1 MLPLIGV
8 RSALGL
14 IGIVWSPYAERILSP
29 TFLRFALN
37 ARRFTACFGSPSESA
52 LQLNA
57 PIIKPR
63 NQRHLLHRVRFQLL
77 GGLSFA
83 IFAPALIRMAIDPQV
98 FYYSNLRITIFAGIV
113 AHTAGFFSFRRIG
126 NFPGVAAAGYIF
138 PTFSLCYG
146 FVYLAIFLFRIDYS
160 AFQAVSSLTL
170 SILWYFGLSILSR
183 RLDPY
188 SLAVIPGGAVGR
200 LAEVGGVN
208 WHWLTST
215 DTVVDRVSGVVADL
229 RADMSDEWERYI
241 ADRALSGTPVYHVK
255 QISESLT
262 GRVEIEHLSENT
274 LGSLNP
280 NQAYL
285 KIKQAIDWAG
295 ALVILIIFLP
305 LFGLVALAIKV
316 DSSGPVLF
324 RQNRMGYRGSVYKVY
339 KFRTMKISTVAGD
352 EKEDAITKAD
362 DARITRLGQFLRKS
376 RIDELPQA
384 LNILRGE
391 MSWIGPRPEA
401 LVLSKWYEAEL
412 PFYRYRHIVRPGI
425 TGWAQVNQGHV
436 AAVDDV
442 LEKLHYDFY
451 YIKNFSP
458 WLDVLIVFRTIR
470 TMLTGFG
477 AR

>member
-1 MLPLIGV
+1 MIATTIHLPK
-8 RSALGL
+8 R
-14 IGIVWSPYAERILSP
+14 
-29 TFLRFALN
+29 
-37 ARRFTACFGSPSESA
+37 
-52 LQLNA
+52 
-57 PIIKPR
+57 
-63 NQRHLLHRVRFQLL
+63 RHLLLRMRFQLL
-77 GGLSFA
+77 GGLTFA
-83 IFAPALIRMAIDPQV
+83 ILLPALIRLSVDHEVIRSPNLQV
-98 FYYSNLRITIFAGIV
+98 TIFAAFT
-113 AHTAGFFSFRRIG
+113 AHTAGYFFYKRIG
-126 NFPGVAAAGYIF
+126 NFPGVAAAGYIL
-138 PTFSLCYG
+138 PTFALTYG
-146 FVYLAIFLFRIDYS
+146 LVFATIFFFRFDYS
-160 AFQAVSSLTL
+160 RFQAAASFIQST
-170 SILWYFGLSILSR
+170 LWYFGLSLATR
-183 RLDPY
+183 RLDAHT
-188 SLAVIPGGAVGR
+188 LAIIPGGDVTRLESIPGVSWHRIHSPDTAVEY
-200 LAEVGGVN
+200 A
-208 WHWLTST
+208 T
-215 DTVVDRVSGVVADL
+215 GVVADL
-229 RADMSDEWERYI
+229 RADLSDEWERYI
-241 ADRALSGTPVYHVK
+241 ADSALSGTPVYHVK

-285 KIKQAIDWAG
+285 KIKQTIDWVS
-295 ALVILIIFLP
+295 ALFVLVVFSP
-305 LFGLVALAIKV
+305 LLMVVAIAVKI
-316 DSSGPVLF
+316 DSPGPALF
-324 RQNRMGYRGSVYKVY
+324 RQKRMGYGGRPYEVY
-339 KFRTMKISTVAGD
+339 KFRTMKLSDTAVD
-352 EKEDAITKAD
+352 EKEAAITKAGD
-362 DARITRLGQFLRKS
+362 TRITRFGQFLRKS

-384 LNILRGE
+384 FNILRGE

>member
-1 MLPLIGV
+1 M
-8 RSALGL
+8 
-14 IGIVWSPYAERILSP
+14 
-29 TFLRFALN
+29 
-37 ARRFTACFGSPSESA
+37 
-52 LQLNA
+52 
-57 PIIKPR
+57 
-63 NQRHLLHRVRFQLL
+63 RFQLL
-77 GGLSFA
+77 GGLTFA
-83 IFAPALIRMAIDPQV
+83 ILVPAMVRMSFDQQV
-98 FYYSNLRITIFAGIV
+98 IWSTNMQATILAAFI
-113 AHTAGFFSFRRIG
+113 AHTSGYLLYKRIG
-126 NFPGVAAAGYIF
+126 NFPGVAAAGYIL
-138 PTFSLCYG
+138 PTFALTYG
-146 FVYLAIFLFRIDYS
+146 LVFMAIFFFRFDYS
-160 AFQAVSSLTL
+160 RFQAAASLFQST
-170 SILWYFGLSILSR
+170 LWYFGLSLATR

-188 SLAVIPGGAVGR
+188 RLAVIPGG
-200 LAEVGGVN
+200 
-208 WHWLTST
+208 
-215 DTVVDRVSGVVADL
+215 DVDRLQSIPGVSWHRIHSPDTIVEHASGVVADL
-229 RADMSDEWERYI
+229 RADLSDEWERYI

-262 GRVEIEHLSENT
+262 GQVEIEHLSENT

-285 KIKQAIDWAG
+285 KIKQAIDWIS
-295 ALVILIIFLP
+295 ALLVLTIFLP
-305 LFGLVALAIKV
+305 LLLFMAMAIKL
-316 DSSGPVLF
+316 DSAGPALF
-324 RQNRMGYRGSVYKVY
+324 KQKRIGYRGKTYDVY
-339 KFRTMKISTVAGD
+339 KFRTMKLSTAVGD
-352 EKEDAITKAD
+352 EKEEAITKTG

-384 LNILRGE
+384 FNILRGE

-436 AAVDDV
+436 AAVGDV

>member
-1 MLPLIGV
+1 MNTST
-8 RSALGL
+8 R
-14 IGIVWSPYAERILSP
+14 
-29 TFLRFALN
+29 N
-37 ARRFTACFGSPSESA
+37 PS
-52 LQLNA
+52 N
-57 PIIKPR
+57 R
-63 NQRHLLHRVRFQLL
+63 RHLLFRIRFQLL
-77 GGLSFA
+77 GGLTAA
-83 IFAPALIRMAIDPQV
+83 IVVPALIRMAFGPGALLSTNMQV
-98 FYYSNLRITIFAGIV
+98 TILAAFI
-113 AHTAGFFSFRRIG
+113 AHTSGYFFYKRIG
-126 NFPGVAAAGYIF
+126 NFPGVAAAGYIL
-138 PTFSLCYG
+138 PTFALTYG
-146 FVYLAIFLFRIDYS
+146 LVFVTIFFFRFDYS
-160 AFQAVSSLTL
+160 RFQAAASFIQST
-170 SILWYFGLSILSR
+170 LWYFGLSLATR
-183 RLDPY
+183 RLDSY
-188 SLAVIPGGAVGR
+188 RLAVIPGGDVDR
-200 LAEVGGVN
+200 LGSIPGVH
-208 WHWLTST
+208 WHRVDSPE
-215 DTVVDRVSGVVADL
+215 TVVEDASGVVADL
-229 RADMSDEWERYI
+229 RADLSEEWERYI

-255 QISESLT
+255 QITESLT

-280 NQAYL
+280 NHAYL
-285 KIKQAIDWAG
+285 KMKQAIDWIS
-295 ALVILIIFLP
+295 ALFILIVFSP
-305 LFGLVALAIKV
+305 LFLFVAMAIRL
-316 DSSGPVLF
+316 DSAGPALF
-324 RQNRMGYRGSVYKVY
+324 RQKRMGYRGNIYEVY
-339 KFRTMKISTVAGD
+339 KFRTMKLSAAVGD
-352 EKEDAITKAD
+352 EKEEAITKAGD
-362 DARITRLGQFLRKS
+362 TRITRLGQFLRKS

>member
-1 MLPLIGV
+1 MIATTVHLP
-8 RSALGL
+8 
-14 IGIVWSPYAERILSP
+14 
-29 TFLRFALN
+29 N
-37 ARRFTACFGSPSESA
+37 
-52 LQLNA
+52 
-57 PIIKPR
+57 K
-63 NQRHLLHRVRFQLL
+63 RHLLLRMRFQLL
-77 GGLSFA
+77 GGLTFA
-83 IFAPALIRMAIDPQV
+83 ILLPALIRMSVDQDVIL
-98 FYYSNLRITIFAGIV
+98 YSNLQVTIIAALI
-113 AHTAGFFSFRRIG
+113 AHTTGYFFYKRIG
-126 NFPGVAAAGYIF
+126 NFPGVAAAGYIL
-138 PTFSLCYG
+138 PTFALTYG
-146 FVYLAIFLFRIDYS
+146 LVFATIFFFRFDYS
-160 AFQAVSSLTL
+160 RFQAAASFIQST
-170 SILWYFGLSILSR
+170 LWYFGLSLATR
-183 RLDPY
+183 RLDAHR
-188 SLAVIPGGAVGR
+188 LAIIPGGDVDR
-200 LAEVGGVN
+200 LESIPGVN
-208 WHWLTST
+208 WHRILSAN
-215 DTVVDRVSGVVADL
+215 TVVEHATGVVADL
-229 RADMSDEWERYI
+229 RADLSDEWERYI

-285 KIKQAIDWAG
+285 KIKQAIDWAA
-295 ALVILIIFLP
+295 ALFVLVVFSP
-305 LFGLVALAIKV
+305 LLLFVAISVKI
-316 DSSGPVLF
+316 DSPGPALF
-324 RQNRMGYRGSVYKVY
+324 KQKRMGYRGHPYEVY
-339 KFRTMKISTVAGD
+339 KFRTMKLSDTAVD
-352 EKEDAITKAD
+352 EKEAAITKAGD
-362 DARITRLGQFLRKS
+362 TRITRLGQFLRKS

-384 LNILRGE
+384 FNILRGE

-458 WLDVLIVFRTIR
+458 WLDALIVFRTIR

>member
-1 MLPLIGV
+1 MTTTTIHLPN
-8 RSALGL
+8 R
-14 IGIVWSPYAERILSP
+14 
-29 TFLRFALN
+29 
-37 ARRFTACFGSPSESA
+37 
-52 LQLNA
+52 
-57 PIIKPR
+57 
-63 NQRHLLHRVRFQLL
+63 RHLLLRMRFQLL
-77 GGLSFA
+77 GGLTFA
-83 IFAPALIRMAIDPQV
+83 ILLPALMRMSFDREVIWQSNMQV
-98 FYYSNLRITIFAGIV
+98 TIV
-113 AHTAGFFSFRRIG
+113 AALIAHTTGYFLYKRIG
-126 NFPGVAAAGYIF
+126 NFPGVAAAGYIL
-138 PTFSLCYG
+138 PTFALTYG
-146 FVYLAIFLFRIDYS
+146 LVFVTIFFFRFEYS
-160 AFQAVSSLTL
+160 RFQAAASFIQST
-170 SILWYFGLSILSR
+170 LWYFGLSLATR
-183 RLDPY
+183 RLDAHR
-188 SLAVIPGGAVGR
+188 LAIIPGGDVDR
-200 LAEVGGVN
+200 LENIPGVN
-208 WHWLTST
+208 WHRIHSP
-215 DTVVDRVSGVVADL
+215 DTIVEYASGVVADL
-229 RADMSDEWERYI
+229 RADLSGEWERYI

-285 KIKQAIDWAG
+285 KIKQAIDLAS
-295 ALVILIIFLP
+295 AFFVLVVFSP
-305 LFGLVALAIKV
+305 LLLFVAIAVKI
-316 DSSGPVLF
+316 DSPGPALF
-324 RQNRMGYRGSVYKVY
+324 RQKRMGYRGHPYEVY
-339 KFRTMKISTVAGD
+339 KFRTMKLNDTVLD
-352 EKEDAITKAD
+352 EKEAAITKAG
-362 DARITRLGQFLRKS
+362 DARITRLGQFLRKT

-384 LNILRGE
+384 FNILRGE

-401 LVLSKWYEAEL
+401 LVLSMWYEAEL

>member
-1 MLPLIGV
+1 MNTSTINLP
-8 RSALGL
+8 S
-14 IGIVWSPYAERILSP
+14 
-29 TFLRFALN
+29 
-37 ARRFTACFGSPSESA
+37 
-52 LQLNA
+52 
-57 PIIKPR
+57 
-63 NQRHLLHRVRFQLL
+63 QRHLLLRMRFQLL
-77 GGLSFA
+77 GGLTFA
-83 IFAPALIRMAIDPQV
+83 ILVPAMVRMSFDQQV
-98 FYYSNLRITIFAGIV
+98 IWSTNMQATILAAFM
-113 AHTAGFFSFRRIG
+113 AHTSGYLLYKRIG
-126 NFPGVAAAGYIF
+126 NFPGVAAAGYIL
-138 PTFSLCYG
+138 PTFALTYG
-146 FVYLAIFLFRIDYS
+146 LVFMAIFFFRFDYS
-160 AFQAVSSLTL
+160 RFQAAASLFQST
-170 SILWYFGLSILSR
+170 LWYFGLSLATR

-188 SLAVIPGGAVGR
+188 RLAVIPGG
-200 LAEVGGVN
+200 
-208 WHWLTST
+208 
-215 DTVVDRVSGVVADL
+215 DVDRLQSIPGVSWHRIHSPETIVKHASGVVADL
-229 RADMSDEWERYI
+229 RADLSDEWERYI

-262 GRVEIEHLSENT
+262 GRVEIQHLSENT

-285 KIKQAIDWAG
+285 KIKQAADWIA
-295 ALVILIIFLP
+295 ALVILVGFSP
-305 LFGLVALAIKV
+305 LLLAVAAAIKF
-316 DSSGPVLF
+316 DSAGPALF
-324 RQNRMGYRGSVYKVY
+324 KQKRMGYRGKIYEVY
-339 KFRTMKISTVAGD
+339 KFRTMKLGAPAGD
-352 EKEDAITKAD
+352 EKEEAITKTG

-384 LNILRGE
+384 FNILRGE

-436 AAVDDV
+436 AAVHDV

-458 WLDVLIVFRTIR
+458 WLDVLIVFRTIQ

>member
-1 MLPLIGV
+1 MLIDLK
-8 RSALGL
+8 
-14 IGIVWSPYAERILSP
+14 IL
-29 TFLRFALN
+29 
-37 ARRFTACFGSPSESA
+37 
-52 LQLNA
+52 
-57 PIIKPR
+57 
-63 NQRHLLHRVRFQLL
+63 
-77 GGLSFA
+77 
-83 IFAPALIRMAIDPQV
+83 
-98 FYYSNLRITIFAGIV
+98 YYSNIQITIFAGII
-113 AHTAGFFSFRRIG
+113 AHTVGFFFFRRIG
-126 NFPGVAAAGYIF
+126 NLPGVAAAGYIM
-138 PTFSLCYG
+138 PTFALSYG
-146 FVYLAIFLFRIDYS
+146 FVYLVIFLFRFDYS
-160 AFQAVSSLTL
+160 AFQAAGSLTL
-170 SILWYFGLSILSR
+170 SIFWYFGLSILSR

-188 SLAVIPGGAVGR
+188 SLAVIPGGAVSR
-200 LAEVGGVN
+200 LEEISGVN
-208 WHWLTST
+208 WHWLGSP
-215 DTVVDRVSGVVADL
+215 DTVVGRVSGVVADL
-229 RADMSDEWERYI
+229 RAELSDEWERYI

-285 KIKQAIDWAG
+285 KIKQTIDWFS
-295 ALVILIIFLP
+295 ALFILVVFLP
-305 LFGLVALAIKV
+305 LLLFVAIAVKL
-316 DSSGPVLF
+316 DSVGPALF
-324 RQNRMGYRGSVYKVY
+324 KQKRMGYRGNIYEVY
-339 KFRTMKISTVAGD
+339 KFRTMKLSAAIGD
-352 EKEDAITKAD
+352 EKEEAITKTG

-384 LNILRGE
+384 INILRGE

>member
-1 MLPLIGV
+1 MIATTIHLP
-8 RSALGL
+8 
-14 IGIVWSPYAERILSP
+14 
-29 TFLRFALN
+29 N
-37 ARRFTACFGSPSESA
+37 
-52 LQLNA
+52 
-57 PIIKPR
+57 K
-63 NQRHLLHRVRFQLL
+63 RHLLLRMRFQLL
-77 GGLSFA
+77 GGLTFA
-83 IFAPALIRMAIDPQV
+83 ILLPALIRLSVDQEVIRSPNLQV
-98 FYYSNLRITIFAGIV
+98 TIFAAFI
-113 AHTAGFFSFRRIG
+113 AHTTGYFFYKRIG
-126 NFPGVAAAGYIF
+126 NFPGVAAAGYIL
-138 PTFSLCYG
+138 PTFALTYG
-146 FVYLAIFLFRIDYS
+146 LVFATIFFFRFDYS
-160 AFQAVSSLTL
+160 RFQAAASFIQST
-170 SILWYFGLSILSR
+170 LWYFGLSLATR
-183 RLDPY
+183 RLDAHR
-188 SLAVIPGGAVGR
+188 LAIIPGGDVNR
-200 LAEVGGVN
+200 LESIPGVS
-208 WHWLTST
+208 WHKIHSP
-215 DTVVDRVSGVVADL
+215 DTVVEYASGVVADL
-229 RADMSDEWERYI
+229 RADLSDEWERYI
-241 ADRALSGTPVYHVK
+241 ADSALSGTPVYHVK

-285 KIKQAIDWAG
+285 KIKQAIDWAS
-295 ALVILIIFLP
+295 ALLVLVVFSP
-305 LFGLVALAIKV
+305 LLLFVAIAVKI
-316 DSSGPVLF
+316 DSPGPALF
-324 RQNRMGYRGSVYKVY
+324 RQKRMGYRGHPYEVY
-339 KFRTMKISTVAGD
+339 KFRTMKLGDIAVD
-352 EKEDAITKAD
+352 EKEAAITKAG

-384 LNILRGE
+384 FNILRGE

>member
-1 MLPLIGV
+1 MNATTIQLPN
-8 RSALGL
+8 R
-14 IGIVWSPYAERILSP
+14 RH
-29 TFLRFALN
+29 FLLRM
-37 ARRFTACFGSPSESA
+37 
-52 LQLNA
+52 
-57 PIIKPR
+57 
-63 NQRHLLHRVRFQLL
+63 RFQLL
-77 GGLSFA
+77 GGLTFA
-83 IFAPALIRMAIDPQV
+83 ILLPAFVRMSVDPRVIWSSNMQV
-98 FYYSNLRITIFAGIV
+98 TIFAAFI
-113 AHTAGFFSFRRIG
+113 AHATGYSFYKRIG
-126 NFPGVAAAGYIF
+126 NFPGVAAAGYIL
-138 PTFSLCYG
+138 PTFALTYG
-146 FVYLAIFLFRIDYS
+146 LVFVTIFFFRFDYS
-160 AFQAVSSLTL
+160 RFQAAASFIQST
-170 SILWYFGLSILSR
+170 LWYFGLSLVTR
-183 RLDPY
+183 RLDAHR
-188 SLAVIPGGAVGR
+188 LAIIPGGDVHR
-200 LAEVGGVN
+200 LESIPGVN
-208 WHWLTST
+208 WHRIRTP
-215 DTVVDRVSGVVADL
+215 DMVVEYATGVVADL
-229 RADMSDEWERYI
+229 RADLSDEWERYI

-285 KIKQAIDWAG
+285 KIKQAIDWAS
-295 ALVILIIFLP
+295 ALFVLVVFSP
-305 LFGLVALAIKV
+305 LLLFVAIAVKI
-316 DSSGPVLF
+316 DSPGPALF
-324 RQNRMGYRGSVYKVY
+324 RQKRMGYRGHPYEVY
-339 KFRTMKISTVAGD
+339 KFRTMKLSDTAVD
-352 EKEDAITKAD
+352 EKEAAITKAGD
-362 DARITRLGQFLRKS
+362 TRITRLGQFLRKS

-384 LNILRGE
+384 FNILRGE

-458 WLDVLIVFRTIR
+458 WLDMLIVFRTMR

>member
-1 MLPLIGV
+1 MIATTIHLPN
-8 RSALGL
+8 R
-14 IGIVWSPYAERILSP
+14 
-29 TFLRFALN
+29 
-37 ARRFTACFGSPSESA
+37 
-52 LQLNA
+52 
-57 PIIKPR
+57 
-63 NQRHLLHRVRFQLL
+63 RHLLLRMRFQLL
-77 GGLSFA
+77 GGLTFA
-83 IFAPALIRMAIDPQV
+83 ILLPALVRMSVDPRV
-98 FYYSNLRITIFAGIV
+98 IWSSNMQATIFAAFI
-113 AHTAGFFSFRRIG
+113 AHTTGYFFYKRIG
-126 NFPGVAAAGYIF
+126 NFPGVAAAGYIL
-138 PTFSLCYG
+138 PTFALTYG
-146 FVYLAIFLFRIDYS
+146 LVFATIFFFRFDYS
-160 AFQAVSSLTL
+160 RFQAAASFIQST
-170 SILWYFGLSILSR
+170 LWYFGLSLVTR
-183 RLDPY
+183 RLDAHR
-188 SLAVIPGGAVGR
+188 LAIIPGGDVHR
-200 LAEVGGVN
+200 LESIPGVS
-208 WHWLTST
+208 WHRIHSP
-215 DTVVDRVSGVVADL
+215 DMVVEYATGVVADL
-229 RADMSDEWERYI
+229 RADLSDNWERYI

-285 KIKQAIDWAG
+285 KIKQAIDWAS
-295 ALVILIIFLP
+295 ALFVLVVFSP
-305 LFGLVALAIKV
+305 LLLFVAIAVKI
-316 DSSGPVLF
+316 DSPGPALF
-324 RQNRMGYRGSVYKVY
+324 RQKRMGYRGHPYEVY
-339 KFRTMKISTVAGD
+339 KFRTMSLSDTAVD
-352 EKEDAITKAD
+352 EKEAAITKAGD
-362 DARITRLGQFLRKS
+362 TRITRLGQFLRKS

-384 LNILRGE
+384 FNILRGE

-401 LVLSKWYEAEL
+401 LVLSTWYQAEL

>member
-1 MLPLIGV
+1 MNTSTINLP
-8 RSALGL
+8 
-14 IGIVWSPYAERILSP
+14 
-29 TFLRFALN
+29 
-37 ARRFTACFGSPSESA
+37 
-52 LQLNA
+52 
-57 PIIKPR
+57 
-63 NQRHLLHRVRFQLL
+63 NQRHLLLRMRFQLL
-77 GGLSFA
+77 GGLTFA
-83 IFAPALIRMAIDPQV
+83 ILVPAMVRMSFDQQV
-98 FYYSNLRITIFAGIV
+98 IWSTNMQATILAAFI
-113 AHTAGFFSFRRIG
+113 AHTSGYLLYKRIG
-126 NFPGVAAAGYIF
+126 NFPGVAAAGYIL
-138 PTFSLCYG
+138 PTFALTYG
-146 FVYLAIFLFRIDYS
+146 LVFMAIFFFRFDYS
-160 AFQAVSSLTL
+160 RFQAAASLFQST
-170 SILWYFGLSILSR
+170 LWYFGLSLATR

-188 SLAVIPGGAVGR
+188 RLAVIPGG
-200 LAEVGGVN
+200 
-208 WHWLTST
+208 
-215 DTVVDRVSGVVADL
+215 DVDRLQSIPGVSWHRIHSPDTIVEHASGVVADL
-229 RADMSDEWERYI
+229 RADLSDEWERYI

-262 GRVEIEHLSENT
+262 GQVEIEHLSENT

-285 KIKQAIDWAG
+285 KIKQAIDWIS
-295 ALVILIIFLP
+295 ALLVLTIFLP
-305 LFGLVALAIKV
+305 LLLFMAMAIKL
-316 DSSGPVLF
+316 DSAGPALF
-324 RQNRMGYRGSVYKVY
+324 KQKRIGYRGKTYDVY
-339 KFRTMKISTVAGD
+339 KFRTMKLSTAVGD
-352 EKEDAITKAD
+352 EKEEAITKTG

-384 LNILRGE
+384 FNILRGE

-436 AAVDDV
+436 AAVGDV

>member
-1 MLPLIGV
+1 M
-8 RSALGL
+8 
-14 IGIVWSPYAERILSP
+14 
-29 TFLRFALN
+29 
-37 ARRFTACFGSPSESA
+37 
-52 LQLNA
+52 
-57 PIIKPR
+57 
-63 NQRHLLHRVRFQLL
+63 RFQLL
-77 GGLSFA
+77 GGLTFA
-83 IFAPALIRMAIDPQV
+83 ILVPALARMSFDQQV
-98 FYYSNLRITIFAGIV
+98 ILQSNMQVTIV
-113 AHTAGFFSFRRIG
+113 AALIAHTTGYLLYKRIG
-126 NFPGVAAAGYIF
+126 NFPGVAAAGYIL
-138 PTFSLCYG
+138 PTFALTYG
-146 FVYLAIFLFRIDYS
+146 LVFATIFFFRFDYS
-160 AFQAVSSLTL
+160 RFQAAASFTQST
-170 SILWYFGLSILSR
+170 LWYFGLSLVAR

-188 SLAVIPGGAVGR
+188 RLAIIPGGDVNR
-200 LAEVGGVN
+200 LETIPGVS
-208 WHWLTST
+208 WHWIHSP
-215 DTVVDRVSGVVADL
+215 DTIIEQASGVVADL
-229 RADMSDEWERYI
+229 RADLSDQWERYI

-285 KIKQAIDWAG
+285 KIKQAIDWIS
-295 ALVILIIFLP
+295 ALLILIVLSP
-305 LFGLVALAIKV
+305 LLLFVAISIRV
-316 DSSGPVLF
+316 DSTGPALF
-324 RQNRMGYRGSVYKVY
+324 KQERMGYRGNTYEVY
-339 KFRTMKISTVAGD
+339 KFRTMKLSAAVGD
-352 EKEDAITKAD
+352 EKEEAITKAG

-384 LNILRGE
+384 FNILRGE

>member
-1 MLPLIGV
+1 MNTSTITLPK
-8 RSALGL
+8 A
-14 IGIVWSPYAERILSP
+14 
-29 TFLRFALN
+29 
-37 ARRFTACFGSPSESA
+37 
-52 LQLNA
+52 
-57 PIIKPR
+57 
-63 NQRHLLHRVRFQLL
+63 RHLLLRMRFQLL
-77 GGLSFA
+77 GGLTFA
-83 IFAPALIRMAIDPQV
+83 ILIPVLIRMSFGFGVIFSSNMQV
-98 FYYSNLRITIFAGIV
+98 TILAAFI
-113 AHTAGFFSFRRIG
+113 AHTTGYLFYKRIG
-126 NFPGVAAAGYIF
+126 NFPGVAATGYIL
-138 PTFSLCYG
+138 PTFALTYG
-146 FVYLAIFLFRIDYS
+146 LVFASIFFFRFDYS
-160 AFQAVSSLTL
+160 RFQAAASFIQST
-170 SILWYFGLSILSR
+170 LWYFGLHLATR
-183 RLDPY
+183 RLAPY
-188 SLAVIPGGAVGR
+188 RLAIIPGGDVSR
-200 LAEVGGVN
+200 LESIPGVS
-208 WHWLTST
+208 WHWIRSP
-215 DTVVDRVSGVVADL
+215 DRVIEYANGVVADL
-229 RADMSDEWERYI
+229 RADLSDEWERYI

-285 KIKQAIDWAG
+285 KIKQAIDWVS
-295 ALVILIIFLP
+295 ALFVLVVFSP
-305 LFGLVALAIKV
+305 LLMFVAIAIKI
-316 DSSGPVLF
+316 DSPGPALF
-324 RQNRMGYRGSVYKVY
+324 RQIRMGYRGLPYEVY
-339 KFRTMKISTVAGD
+339 KFRTMKRSAIIGD
-352 EKEDAITKAD
+352 EKEAAITKAG
-362 DARITRLGQFLRKS
+362 DARITRLGQLLRKS

-384 LNILRGE
+384 FNILRGE